1 MTNNKISMKLKNKC
15 RVSGKNHTEG
25 NKLKRKITWQLCFI
39 LFLSISLLIQC
50 AKQEQSNVSS
60 ASNFQNITVQEVKKT
75 LNAKSDIILLDVR
88 TPDEYAVEHIKGS
101 TLIPVQELANRLKE
115 LSPKKKIIVYC
126 KAGSRSLSAS
136 EILANNGFKHVL
148 NMEGGI
154 NAWKTAGFP
163 TEQ

>member
-1 MTNNKISMKLKNKC
+1 MTFKGENKM
-15 RVSGKNHTEG
+15 
-25 NKLKRKITWQLCFI
+25 KRKINWQLCFI
-39 LFLSISLLIQC
+39 LFLSISLFIQC

-60 ASNFQNITVQEVKKT
+60 TSNFQNITVQEVKKI
-75 LNAKSDIILLDVR
+75 LDAKSKIILLDVR

-115 LSPKKKIIVYC
+115 LSPKKEIVVYC
-126 KAGSRSLSAS
+126 KAGKRSLAAS
-136 EILANNGFKHVL
+136 EILTNNGYKHVL

-154 NAWKTAGFP
+154 DAWKIAGFP